1 MAASGWR
8 SWLLML
14 ISASTAVP
22 GDSWSSKWRM
32 VDTLEI

>member
-14 ISASTAVP
+14 MSASTA
-22 GDSWSSKWRM
+22 DSGVAANSSS
-32 VDTLEI
+32 L